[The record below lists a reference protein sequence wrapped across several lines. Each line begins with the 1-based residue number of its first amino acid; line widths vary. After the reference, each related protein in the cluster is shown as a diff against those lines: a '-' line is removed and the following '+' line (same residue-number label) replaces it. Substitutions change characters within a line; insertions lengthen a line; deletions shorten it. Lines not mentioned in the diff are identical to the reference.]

1 MEVLGEDPCLGFEK
15 ASILC
20 TALINYVN
28 FHIKEA
34 RYGRAAYALWNAW
47 KINPENVECNLHLEK
62 IGIFTPLNL
71 EDVTVKLTLHY
82 MKPSIQI

>member
-1 MEVLGEDPCLGFEK
+1 MEILPEETCLGSEK
-15 ASILC
+15 ATILSA
-20 TALINYVN
+20 ALIFYVE
-28 FHIKEA
+28 FLLKEV

-47 KINPENVECNLHLEK
+47 KLNPDNVECNLHLEK

-82 MKPSIQI
+82 MRPSIQI